1 MNVTEFVHYGDGPK
15 AIYDRLKGQI
25 LSGHLAAGAQIKI
38 QSVADEMG
46 VSIVPVRE
54 ALRMLASDGFID
66 IRPRRSP
73 VVTRIELA
81 DALEIN
87 LIRQA
92 LEPLALVAAVDRHTP
107 KTLGACRDLIDRDE
121 TAEDRWRKVELN
133 RRFHMALL
141 EPCGQPRVLRLIE
154 DQYDGI
160 SRFAQ
165 LLVVA
170 SGVFAGTPHREHLEI
185 LEAVERRDAGT
196 AVDLM
201 KRHLEAST
209 QRVRAALERRGEF

>member
-1 MNVTEFVHYGDGPK
+1 MSQVLQYGDGPRV
-15 AIYDRLKGQI
+15 IYEQLKDEI
-25 LSGHLAAGAQIKI
+25 LTGALAPGDQVKI
-38 QSVADEMG
+38 QSVADKLG

-73 VVTRIELA
+73 VVSRIELA
-81 DALEIN
+81 DILEIN

-92 LEPLALVAAVDRHTP
+92 LEPLALAAAIDAHTGESLE
-107 KTLGACRDLIDRDE
+107 KCRELIARDE
-121 TAEDRWRKVELN
+121 VTEDRWQKVALN
-133 RRFHMALL
+133 REFHLALV
-141 EPCGQPRVLRLIE
+141 EPSGQARVLRLIE

-165 LLVVA
+165 FLVVG
-170 SGVFAGTPHREHLEI
+170 SSVFQGTPHDEHTQI
-185 LEAVERRDAGT
+185 LKAVERRDTDA

-201 KRHLEAST
+201 KYHLAAST
-209 QRVRAALERRGEF
+209 GRVRTELARREK

>member
-1 MNVTEFVHYGDGPK
+1 MSQVLQYGDGPRV
-15 AIYDRLKGQI
+15 IYDRLKDEI
-25 LSGHLAAGAQIKI
+25 LTGALAPGDQVKI
-38 QSVADEMG
+38 QSVADKLG

-73 VVTRIELA
+73 VVSRIELS
-81 DALEIN
+81 DILEIN

-92 LEPLALVAAVDRHTP
+92 LEPLALAAAIDAHTNESLE
-107 KTLGACRDLIDRDE
+107 TCRELIDRDE
-121 TAEDRWRKVELN
+121 ATEDRWQKVALN
-133 RRFHMALL
+133 REFHLALV
-141 EPCGQPRVLRLIE
+141 EPSGQARVLRLIE

-165 LLVVA
+165 FLVVG
-170 SGVFAGTPHREHLEI
+170 SSMFQGTPHDEHTRI
-185 LEAVERRDAGT
+185 LKAVERRDTDA

-201 KRHLEAST
+201 KYHLAAST
-209 QRVRAALERRGEF
+209 GRVRTELARREK

>member
-1 MNVTEFVHYGDGPK
+1 MSELLQYGDGPS

-25 LSGHLAAGAQIKI
+25 LDGDLAPGDQVKI
-38 QSVADEMG
+38 QSVADALG

-73 VVTRIELA
+73 VVSRIELA
-81 DALEIN
+81 DILEIN

-92 LEPLALVAAVDRHTP
+92 LEPLALAAAIEAHTP
-107 KTLGACRDLIDRDE
+107 ASLKECRDLITLDE
-121 TAEDRWRKVELN
+121 TAKDRWQKVTLN
-133 RRFHMALL
+133 RQFHLALL
-141 EPCGQPRVLRLIE
+141 EPSGQKRVLGLIE

-165 LLVVA
+165 FLVVD
-170 SGVFAGTPHREHLEI
+170 SGVFEGAPHAEHMRI
-185 LEAVERRDAGT
+185 LEAVEGRDVDA
-196 AVDLM
+196 AVTLM
-201 KRHLEAST
+201 KRHLAAST
-209 QRVRAALERRGEF
+209 DRVRDELARREK